1 MNRLMGWRHVF
12 WRTIGSG
19 APALLLSG
27 CALLSEDGSPTAEQ
41 KIACGRQCLAN
52 GEHCS
57 AFFANK
63 NEQQRLLFEQAK
75 QNFWICLKKYQG
87 AAQPRDNPCIA
98 PVPEPEAFDNCGEQ
112 LDGCLADCQ
121 TTLDEVAELSRRKP
135 EAALPSPREDEAP

>member
-1 MNRLMGWRHVF
+1 MGA
-12 WRTIGSG
+12 G
-19 APALLLSG
+19 ATALLLSG
-27 CALLSEDGSPTAEQ
+27 CTLIESRDAPPTAEQ
-41 KIACGRQCLAN
+41 KFACGRQCLAN

-87 AAQPRDNPCIA
+87 AAHSEDNPCIA
-98 PVPEPEAFDNCGEQ
+98 PVPAPEAFDTCGEQ
-112 LDGCLADCQ
+112 LDDCLAQCQ

-135 EAALPSPREDEAP
+135 EEIMPSSPADETP